1 MFDEDMPELPPV
13 LEETLEEINKMGK
26 KELREFARSIL
37 LNLVDLQ
44 EKHLELQRRYNR
56 NSADYLSRCTSSGG
70 ITIPPRF

>member
-56 NSADYLSRCTSSGG
+56 NSADYLSRCTRSGG